1 MPSVVH
7 SSFNCVSLT
16 ILMSISIRMND
27 FLPKV
32 LTMADDV
39 KILGM
44 PAESGRWLLIIIGTI
59 IELCL
64 GAVYAYSVL
73 SVPLK
78 KVFVDSFGL
87 NPSAIEM
94 QLPYIVSLAMFAIT
108 MPLAGKY
115 IEKLG
120 PKKIGIIG
128 GIIVGLG
135 WILASFATSPMT
147 LAVLYGFVAGVG
159 VGVAY
164 GSPITTS
171 ARWFP
176 DKRGLAVGLTL
187 LGFGFSA
194 FITGKVADTLSTSI
208 GIFNTLRILGVVFL
222 ILVVVLSMFLSFPPS
237 GWCPRGWTPP
247 AAASGVKADF
257 TREEMTKTK
266 TFSGLWICYTIGA
279 LAGLMAIGV
288 AKPAGLEVAANGG
301 MDAAAAGVLM
311 TNLIL
316 PFAFC
321 NAIGRPIFG
330 TLTDK
335 LNPPRT
341 AVLSF
346 VLIIVAS
353 MLVYLNP
360 ESVQMYTISFSI
372 LWLCLGGWLAIAPAA
387 TASYFGAKD
396 YARNYGLVFT
406 AYGVGA
412 VVGNL
417 MAGAAKDILGG
428 YVNVFPYVAV
438 LSVIGI
444 IVALM
449 LMKPPAAAASTT
461 PASSE
466 MKKSST

>member
-1 MPSVVH
+1 M
-7 SSFNCVSLT
+7 
-16 ILMSISIRMND
+16 D
-27 FLPKV
+27 
-32 LTMADDV
+32 DDV
-39 KILGM
+39 KVLGM
-44 PAESGRWLLIIIGTI
+44 PAETGRWLLVAIGTI

-78 KVFVDSFGL
+78 KIFTDPISSGGFGL
-87 NPSAIEM
+87 TVSAIEM

-108 MPLAGKY
+108 MPLVGKY
-115 IEKLG
+115 IEKMG
-120 PKKIGIIG
+120 PRKVGMIG
-128 GIIVGLG
+128 GVIVGLG
-135 WILASFATSPMT
+135 WILASFATSPIT
-147 LAVLYGFVAGVG
+147 LALLYGFVAGVG

-164 GSPITTS
+164 GCPITTS

-194 FITGKVADTLSTSI
+194 FVTGKVADTLTASV
-208 GIFNTLRILGVVFL
+208 GIFNTFRLLGIGFL
-222 ILVVVLSMFLSFPPS
+222 VISVVLSMFLVFPPA

-247 AAASGVKADF
+247 GAVAGIAKADF

-266 TFSGLWICYTIGA
+266 TFIGLWVCYTIGA

-288 AKPAGLEVAANGG
+288 AKPAGMEVAGNAG
-301 MDAAAAGVLM
+301 MDTVAAGVLM

-321 NAIGRPIFG
+321 NAVGRPIFG
-330 TLTDK
+330 SLTDK
-335 LNPPRT
+335 LTPPR
-341 AVLSF
+341 AAILSYI
-346 VLIIVAS
+346 LIIVAS
-353 MLVYLNP
+353 LLVYLQP
-360 ESVQMYTISFSI
+360 ASVNMYTISFSL

-387 TASYFGAKD
+387 TANYFGTKD

-412 VVGNL
+412 IVGNL

-438 LSVIGI
+438 LSVLGI
-444 IVALM
+444 IVALV
-449 LMKPPAAAASTT
+449 LLKPPVAAASTT
-461 PASSE
+461 PTPSGHPV
-466 MKKSST
+466 K

>member
-1 MPSVVH
+1 
-7 SSFNCVSLT
+7 
-16 ILMSISIRMND
+16 
-27 FLPKV
+27 
-32 LTMADDV
+32 MADDV

-44 PAESGRWLLIIIGTI
+44 PPESGRWLLIIIGTI

-78 KVFVDSFGL
+78 KIFTAPVAEGGFGL
-87 NPSAIEM
+87 TVSAIEM

-115 IEKLG
+115 IEKMG
-120 PKKIGIIG
+120 PRKVGMIG
-128 GIIVGLG
+128 GVIVGLG
-135 WILASFATSPMT
+135 WILASFATSPIT

-159 VGVAY
+159 VGIAY
-164 GSPITTS
+164 GCPITTS

-176 DKRGLAVGLTL
+176 DKRGLAIGLTL

-194 FITGKVADTLSTSI
+194 FITGKVADSLTASV
-208 GIFNTLRILGVVFL
+208 GIFNAFRFIGIGFL
-222 ILVVVLSMFLSFPPS
+222 ILIVVLSMFLVFPPA
-237 GWCPRGWTPP
+237 GWCPRGWKPP
-247 AAASGVKADF
+247 AAAAGAAKVDF

-288 AKPAGLEVAANGG
+288 AKPAGMEVAANAG
-301 MDAAAAGVLM
+301 MAEAAASVTM

-321 NAIGRPIFG
+321 NAIGRPLFG

-335 LNPPRT
+335 LTPPR
-341 AVLSF
+341 AAMLSY
-346 VLIIVAS
+346 VLIIIAS
-353 MLVYLNP
+353 LLVYFNP
-360 ESVQMYTISFSI
+360 ASISMYTISFSI

-387 TASYFGAKD
+387 TGSYFGTKD

-412 VVGNL
+412 IIGNL
-417 MAGAAKDILGG
+417 MAGAAKDTLGG
-428 YVNVFPYVAV
+428 YVNVFPYVAILAALGIVVAFV
-438 LSVIGI
+438 L
-444 IVALM
+444 L
-449 LMKPPAAAASTT
+449 KPPRPAA
-461 PASSE
+461 
-466 MKKSST
+466 